1 MGISPSSSLY
11 QDFLENYK
19 SDPSNKAVAIA
30 RNKHTKKIKKDG
42 PKWGIGFDW
51 PTMSAARNTA
61 MEECQDGLSVNYE
74 CLIIIEN
81 TNIIYSFAKL
91 QNDIQVANSNK
102 NDAASS
108 NIDDDELKLRLIKL
122 KELLDD
128 GLITQDQ
135 YQVKSSEILDSL

>member
-1 MGISPSSSLY
+1 MY

-19 SDPSNKAVAIA
+19 SDPKNKAVAIA
-30 RNKHTKKIKKDG
+30 RNKHTKKIKKGD

-51 PTMSAARNTA
+51 PTISAARNSA

-81 TNIIYSFAKL
+81 TNIIYSFEKL
-91 QNDIQVANSNK
+91 QNDIQFASSNK
-102 NDAASS
+102 NDTASS
-108 NIDDDELKLRLIKL
+108 NTSDDEIKLRLQKL
-122 KELLDD
+122 KKLLDD
-128 GLITQDQ
+128 GLISQEQ